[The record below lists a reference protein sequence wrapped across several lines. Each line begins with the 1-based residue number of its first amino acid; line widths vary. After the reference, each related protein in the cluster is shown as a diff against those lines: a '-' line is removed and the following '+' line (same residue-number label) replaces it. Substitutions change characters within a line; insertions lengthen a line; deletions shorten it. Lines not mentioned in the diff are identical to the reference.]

1 MNYPRPTDGELQIL
15 QVLWNQGPST
25 VKEVNEFLSEDR
37 EVGYT
42 TTLKIMQ
49 IMHDKG
55 LLSREKD
62 GRTHIYK
69 AKVSREQ
76 TQSQMVNKLLNT
88 AFKGSAAQL
97 VMSALGNH
105 ETSEEELDKIRRF
118 LDELE
123 GGKS

>member
-55 LLSREKD
+55 LVKREKS
-62 GRTHIYK
+62 GKQHLYRPS
-69 AKVSREQ
+69 VSEEA
-76 TQSQMVNKLLNT
+76 TQNVLMDRFLET
-88 AFKGSAAQL
+88 AFG
-97 VMSALGNH
+97 
-105 ETSEEELDKIRRF
+105 TSPGEPDIF
-118 LDELE
+118 
-123 GGKS
+123 